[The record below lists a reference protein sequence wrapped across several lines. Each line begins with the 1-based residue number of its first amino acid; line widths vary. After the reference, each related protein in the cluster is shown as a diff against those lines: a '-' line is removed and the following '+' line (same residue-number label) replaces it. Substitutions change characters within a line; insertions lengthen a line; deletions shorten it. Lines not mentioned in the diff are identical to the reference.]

1 MHTEGRDGEGEERA
15 KRGREGAREGGQ
27 GTAISRKSSRIMPRK
42 SIAPPIGLAN
52 PFARSLAHAK
62 MPNLPSIHSPSHVNR
77 NPSPS
82 LPPSHRCGGA
92 KRGAGGRGRGREER
106 VRACILFIS
115 LSREARAE
123 TFPIPR
129 LLLRLLARDRLRPRN
144 VQRRAERRG
153 GRGGGVPCLLC
164 KSNRF

>member
-1 MHTEGRDGEGEERA
+1 MHRRSASPTR
-15 KRGREGAREGGQ
+15 
-27 GTAISRKSSRIMPRK
+27 S
-42 SIAPPIGLAN
+42 L
-52 PFARSLAHAK
+52 ARSLAHAK
-62 MPNLPSIHSPSHVNR
+62 MPNLPSIRSPSHVNR

-82 LPPSHRCGGA
+82 LPPSHQCGGA

-129 LLLRLLARDRLRPRN
+129 LLLRLLARGDRLRPRN
-144 VQRRAERRG
+144 AAGWAEGRG
-153 GRGGGVPCLLC
+153 GRGGESPVYYVNPIVFESADLYPCRGRSRGSPAKAGC
-164 KSNRF
+164 MHGSPP

>member
-1 MHTEGRDGEGEERA
+1 
-15 KRGREGAREGGQ
+15 
-27 GTAISRKSSRIMPRK
+27 MPRK

-115 LSREARAE
+115 LSREARGLFQFRGCYSVCLQE
-123 TFPIPR
+123 TDCGCATR
-129 LLLRLLARDRLRPRN
+129 RDG
-144 VQRRAERRG
+144 RRG
-153 GRGGGVPCLLC
+153 GEGEEGESPVYYVNPIVFESADLYPCRGRSRGSPAKAGCMHGSPP
-164 KSNRF
+164 

>member
-1 MHTEGRDGEGEERA
+1 MQPGAAAEKGRNGRSEDERVRGERA
-15 KRGREGAREGGQ
+15 RERAGDRNQPQVLQNNAPEIDC
-27 GTAISRKSSRIMPRK
+27 TADRLRQPV
-42 SIAPPIGLAN
+42 
-52 PFARSLAHAK
+52 RSLAHAK

-82 LPPSHRCGGA
+82 LPPSHRCGGG
-92 KRGAGGRGRGREER
+92 KRVAGGRGREER

-115 LSREARAE
+115 LSREAR
-123 TFPIPR
+123 R
-129 LLLRLLARDRLRPRN
+129 LFQFLGCYSVCLQDDRLRPRN
-144 VQRRAERRG
+144 AVGRADGRS